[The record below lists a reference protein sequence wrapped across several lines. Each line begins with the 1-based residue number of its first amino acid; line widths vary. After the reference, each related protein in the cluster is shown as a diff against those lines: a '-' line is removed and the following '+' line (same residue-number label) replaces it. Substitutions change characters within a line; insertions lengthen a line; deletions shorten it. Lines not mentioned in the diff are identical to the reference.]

1 MFIKNCRYVAGWDKE
16 VPADGF
22 LTRGA
27 KVRSRDIPVGVL
39 GSLAICAVLY
49 VTVALVMTSLAHY
62 THLGGAAPMI
72 AIRVQPE
79 LARSSWSEVEL

>member
-1 MFIKNCRYVAGWDKE
+1 MFIKNCWYVAGWDKE

-39 GSLAICAVLY
+39 GSLANL
-49 VTVALVMTSLAHY
+49 
-62 THLGGAAPMI
+62 
-72 AIRVQPE
+72 
-79 LARSSWSEVEL
+79 RSSVRHGRTGDDQFGSLHSPWWSGANDRNSRAARTRTQLLE